1 MAQLIYAGQR
11 ITADQL
17 NALVAL
23 AAIKAGD
30 QHYTNTT
37 FTNDTDLALQVDAN
51 ANYLFDS
58 VLFIEGGTNGS
69 SDCKFQW
76 TVPTGAVLSVA
87 IPAYYF
93 TDGQTHGPS
102 YIAAGNSFV
111 VGTQGAGIVRPV
123 VMRGSLVMGSTAGT
137 VQLKAAK
144 NSSGSTDAI
153 IHLGSTLDLQEVG

>member
-11 ITADQL
+11 VTADLL

-30 QHYTNTT
+30 QHYTSTT
-37 FTNDTDLALQVDAN
+37 FVNDNDLALQVDAN

-76 TVPTGAVLSVA
+76 TIPTGATLSVA
-87 IPAYYF
+87 VPALYF
-93 TDGQTHGPS
+93 TDGNTHGPA
-102 YIAAGNSFV
+102 YIAGGTSLT
-111 VGTQGAGIVRPV
+111 VGTQGAGVVRPV
-123 VMRGSLVMGSTAGT
+123 LMRGSLVMGSTAGT

-153 IHLGSTLDLQEVG
+153 IHTGSTLDLQQVG